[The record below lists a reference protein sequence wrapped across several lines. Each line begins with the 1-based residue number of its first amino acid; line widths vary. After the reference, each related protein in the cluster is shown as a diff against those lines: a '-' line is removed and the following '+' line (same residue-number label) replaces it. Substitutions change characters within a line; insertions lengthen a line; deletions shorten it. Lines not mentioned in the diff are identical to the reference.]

1 MHAQLCPTLCDP
13 MDYTGSSVYGVFQ
26 ARTLE
31 WVSTS
36 SSNNKQWS
44 PLLEER
50 RMRFNIDKW
59 RCFGLP
65 LVCLCIWHSQL
76 AFANLLNHH
85 SLKVLAVRILVR
97 VSSVLMKSHAKY
109 QPEC

>member
-13 MDYTGSSVYGVFQ
+13 MDCTGSSVYGVFQ
-26 ARTLE
+26 ARTVE
-31 WVSTS
+31 WVSIS

-44 PLLEER
+44 PLLEGR
-50 RMRFNIDKW
+50 RMRFNIDEW

-65 LVCLCIWHSQL
+65 LVYLCIWHSQL

-97 VSSVLMKSHAKY
+97 VSSVLMKSHVKY
-109 QPEC
+109 QAEC